1 MLRVTKVFAAGF
13 YDPTGVADSV
23 ILTRPQRQAG
33 HGSFITTNGAPI
45 ELDPQAPE
53 PLRMGDALALD
64 DGRLIE
70 VVADARRP
78 LLAYGALVLE
88 HVIDV
93 ARPKDVVFS
102 ALGVREGLL
111 YAMLS
116 NAERRKDPL
125 IAAAEELN
133 VLRSRAPAHGEE
145 AAEEAEEGAE
155 TFVDVPPM
163 TVNLRTAD
171 GASRFLKVHLMLVP
185 GKAEAEAITKKL
197 PLVID
202 SYQPFLREL
211 RPEDL
216 SGSAATFRIKEELL
230 VRGNAALGAGAVR
243 DVLIQDLVQQ

>member
-1 MLRVTKVFAAGF
+1 VAKEENKLPEGLAEAAQDGTE
-13 YDPTGVADSV
+13 TGDAAA
-23 ILTRPQRQAG
+23 Q
-33 HGSFITTNGAPI
+33 GAPNKKK
-45 ELDPQAPE
+45 
-53 PLRMGDALALD
+53 
-64 DGRLIE
+64 RLI
-70 VVADARRP
+70 
-78 LLAYGALVLE
+78 
-88 HVIDV
+88 I
-93 ARPKDVVFS
+93 
-102 ALGVREGLL
+102 
-111 YAMLS
+111 
-116 NAERRKDPL
+116 
-125 IAAAEELN
+125 IAAAAL
-133 VLRSRAPAHGEE
+133 VALGGGGGAYMMLAGGGDAPAHGEE

-202 SYQPFLREL
+202 SYQLFLREL